1 MRLGLSVTNPK
12 PSYKERIV
20 IDGWHRLMACMA
32 LGIDPHVTWVT
43 SDLMYEDNPI
53 IKAIPISQAYTL
65 ALADN
70 VFRKQVSSGQQMS
83 VWEALAEGVGT
94 FAADQP
100 ECLGFADQA
109 GEKSARDLIQKQ
121 REIHLGEI
129 EKLKKRNRV
138 LEDRLRRIS
147 ESGPNPEDL
156 ARTVERLAGWARAE
170 DYQR

>member
-53 IKAIPISQAYTL
+53 IKAIPISQAYAL

-138 LEDRLRRIS
+138 LEDTLRRM
-147 ESGPNPEDL
+147 SGHSQEDWG
-156 ARTVERLAGWARAE
+156 AAVERLAGWARAE